1 MPVHAIAYVS
11 QLVPGVGRD
20 EIDELVRDA
29 AAHNTMAGVTGVLL
43 CDGAVF
49 LQYLE
54 GPADGVASAYRRI
67 LNATSHFEVMELGR
81 AMTGARRFPFW
92 SMHWIPVDQSD
103 LAEATRA
110 EWAALVQ
117 SHHPASQRSTGVDKL
132 RQLVAPHL
140 N

>member
-11 QLVPGVGRD
+11 QLVPGLGRD

-29 AAHNTMAGVTGVLL
+29 AAHNSMAGVTGVLL

-67 LNATSHFEVMELGR
+67 RNATSHFEVMELGR

-117 SHHPASQRSTGVDKL
+117 SHHPASQRATGVDKL